1 MLGEPIGA
9 NESLKIGL
17 VTKVAQPEKFM
28 QEAEN
33 MAEVLAKRST
43 KAMEELK
50 NICSIVPRMDKMAA
64 IDLEY
69 SIGSM
74 LFARDECKAYMN
86 DVLFLE
92 KLRKKKQK

>member
-1 MLGEPIGA
+1 
-9 NESLKIGL
+9 
-17 VTKVAQPEKFM
+17 
-28 QEAEN
+28 
-33 MAEVLAKRST
+33 
-43 KAMEELK
+43 
-50 NICSIVPRMDKMAA
+50 MDKMAA